1 MIKIKKTKSRPQILN
16 RQRQDNLV
24 IETTSIKSE
33 YSKTPIA
40 YDNGTKKLEFPTTY
54 GDSRIKEKLIKNQHS
69 KCAFCESTIPS
80 TSHGD
85 VEHFRPKGAWMQN
98 KKGGLKYPGYYWL
111 AYDCTNLMFAC
122 QKCNQSF
129 KKNNFPVRRPENRA
143 RNHTEHYKLNKEKPF
158 LINPLT
164 EDPRNLIKFEE
175 AVAKGID
182 KNHRGKKTIEIL
194 GLNRKEKNGI
204 SSLYEERLQHFEI
217 AKQIDFLSGLNT
229 SPQVSQE
236 NIDEAI
242 AKMDYFRSKRGKFSS
257 MIRDNF
263 QLLKLI

>member
-1 MIKIKKTKSRPQILN
+1 MVGYKKQRLN
-16 RQRQDNLV
+16 
-24 IETTSIKSE
+24 
-33 YSKTPIA
+33 
-40 YDNGTKKLEFPTTY
+40 
-54 GDSRIKEKLIKNQHS
+54 
-69 KCAFCESTIPS
+69 
-80 TSHGD
+80 
-85 VEHFRPKGAWMQN
+85 
-98 KKGGLKYPGYYWL
+98 YPGYYWL
-111 AYDCTNLMFAC
+111 AYDWTNLMFAC
-122 QKCNQSF
+122 EKCNQSF
-129 KKNNFPVRRPENRA
+129 KKNHFPIRRTEYRIG
-143 RNHTEHYKLNKEKPF
+143 NHLDHNHLGKEKPF
-158 LINPLT
+158 LINPYT
-164 EDPRNLIKFEE
+164 ENPRNSIRFKE
-175 AVAKGID
+175 AIAYGID
-182 KNHRGKKTIEIL
+182 KNKRGKKTIEIL